1 MTVSSTD
8 VLAEAGAGA
17 VDDDLAERVLAE
29 AVIHVDKFIADNLLD
44 STVVVPD
51 AIEDAAYLRCA
62 VDLFARAK
70 APFGTQI
77 LPDGS
82 GQMVAQRLGADPLGG
97 VYSLLRPWA
106 ARVGLGSAPEDE

>member
-1 MTVSSTD
+1 MSVTKEQ

-17 VDDDLAERVLAE
+17 VDEDLAERVLAE
-29 AVIHVDKFIADNLLD
+29 AEIHVEEFITANLID
-44 STVVVPD
+44 AENTVPTE
-51 AIEDAAYLRCA
+51 IEDSAVLRCA

-77 LPDGS
+77 LPDGT

-97 VYSLLRPWA
+97 VRSIL
-106 ARVGLGSAPEDE
+106 ARWCTPDMGIA

>member
-1 MTVSSTD
+1 VTVTYQD
-8 VLAEAGAGA
+8 VLAEAGAGGSDEA
-17 VDDDLAERVLAE
+17 LATRVLAE
-29 AVIHVDKFIADNLLD
+29 ANVHVPAYIAEALLD
-44 STVVVPD
+44 ATKPVPT
-51 AIEDAAYLRCA
+51 AVLDAATLRCA

-106 ARVGLGSAPEDE
+106 ARVGLG

>member
-1 MTVSSTD
+1 MTVAYTD

-17 VDDDLAERVLAE
+17 VDQALATRVLAE
-29 AVIHVDKFIADNLLD
+29 ANLHVAAYIAKTLLD
-44 STVVVPD
+44 STVTVPT
-51 AIEDAAYLRCA
+51 AINDAAVLRCA

-97 VYSLLRPWA
+97 VRTLL
-106 ARVGLGSAPEDE
+106 ARWCGADLGIA

>member
-1 MTVSSTD
+1 MSVTVAQ

-17 VDDDLAERVLAE
+17 ADTDTATRVLAE
-29 AVIHVDKFIADNLLD
+29 ALIHVEEFIDANLIDPTL
-44 STVVVPD
+44 TVPTE
-51 AIEDAAYLRCA
+51 IEDAAVLRCA

-82 GQMVAQRLGADPLGG
+82 GQMIAQRLGADPLGG
-97 VYSLLRPWA
+97 VRTLL
-106 ARVGLGSAPEDE
+106 ARWCLPDLGIA

>member
-1 MTVSSTD
+1 MSVTYQQ

-17 VDDDLAERVLAE
+17 GDQATAERVLAE
-29 AVIHVDKFIADNLLD
+29 AEIHVSEFIVANLLD
-44 STVVVPD
+44 DENPVPD
-51 AIEDAAYLRCA
+51 QIEDSAVLRCA

-82 GQMVAQRLGADPLGG
+82 GSMVAQRLGADPLAG
-97 VYSLLRPWA
+97 VRSVL
-106 ARVGLGSAPEDE
+106 ARWCTPDLGIA

>member
-1 MTVSSTD
+1 MSVTYQD

-17 VDDDLAERVLAE
+17 VDQDLAERVLSE
-29 AVIHVDKFIADNLLD
+29 ALTHVDAFIEANLISADNPVPPAIFD
-44 STVVVPD
+44 SMV
-51 AIEDAAYLRCA
+51 LRCA
-62 VDLFARAK
+62 VDLFSRAK

-97 VYSLLRPWA
+97 VRSLA
-106 ARVGLGSAPEDE
+106 ARWCLPDMGIA

>member
-1 MTVSSTD
+1 MSVTYTQ
-8 VLAEAGAGA
+8 VLAEAGASA
-17 VDDDLAERVLAE
+17 VDSAIAQRVLAE
-29 AVIHVDKFIADNLLD
+29 AETHVEKFVTDNLLD
-44 STVVVPD
+44 ADATVPTE
-51 AIEDAAYLRCA
+51 IEDSAVLRCA
-62 VDLFARAK
+62 VDLFSRAK

-106 ARVGLGSAPEDE
+106 ARVGLG